1 MSRTSIGLDDC
12 LQDYIVQSH
21 APEHPVLAKLRLV
34 TGKMPMAEMQ
44 IAPEQG
50 QFLAFLTR
58 LIGARNALEI
68 GTFTGYSALAVAL
81 ALPADGR
88 LIACDVSEEW
98 TQIAR
103 QHWAEA
109 GIEEKIELRL
119 APALDTLA
127 VLEREGC
134 AGRIDIAFIDAEK
147 TEYDDYYEHCLSL
160 VRVGGLIIFD
170 NMLQDGQ
177 VADPN
182 SSDVNTNAIRALNAK
197 IAADDRVDVVL
208 LPLGDGTTVA
218 RRVR

>member
-1 MSRTSIGLDDC
+1 MSRGSIGLNDR
-12 LQDYIVQSH
+12 LNDYIVQSH
-21 APEHPVLAKLRLV
+21 PPEHPVLAKLRLL
-34 TGKMPMAEMQ
+34 TGKMPMAAMQ

-50 QFLAFLTR
+50 HFLAFLTR

-81 ALPADGR
+81 ALPTDGR

-98 TQIAR
+98 TQIASK
-103 QHWAEA
+103 HWAEA
-109 GIEEKIELRL
+109 GVGEKIELRL

-127 VLEREGC
+127 ALEREGC

-147 TEYDDYYEHCLSL
+147 TEYDDYYEYCVRL

-170 NMLQDGQ
+170 NMLQDGR
-177 VADPN
+177 VADPK
-182 SSDVNTNAIRALNAK
+182 SSDKNTNAIRALNAK
-197 IAADDRVDVVL
+197 IAPDDRVDVVL

>member
-1 MSRTSIGLDDC
+1 MSRGSIGLDDR
-12 LQDYIVQSH
+12 LNRYIVASH
-21 APEHPVLAKLRLV
+21 PPEHPVLAKLRFL
-34 TGKMPMAEMQ
+34 TGKMPMAGMQ

-58 LIGARNALEI
+58 LIGARFALEI

-103 QHWAEA
+103 KHWAEA
-109 GIEEKIELRL
+109 DVEAKIELRL

-127 VLEREGC
+127 ELEREGC
-134 AGRIDIAFIDAEK
+134 AGRIDIAFVDAEK
-147 TEYDDYYEHCLSL
+147 TEYDDYYEHCLKL
-160 VRVGGLIIFD
+160 VRTNGLIVFD
-170 NMLQDGQ
+170 NTLQDGK

-182 SSDVNTNAIRALNAK
+182 DRDESTSAIRALNAK
-197 IAADDRVDVVL
+197 IARDDRADVVL
-208 LPLGDGTTVA
+208 LPLGDGTTVV
-218 RRVR
+218 RRVC